1 MYSNFVLSFE
11 LCKWQALSSVLVPH
25 ETSQV
30 LIGSESF
37 MEIPSSDVMLDPWKN
52 QEIASDWSPF
62 VTIQETSLIYHF

>member
-25 ETSQV
+25 ETASQV
-30 LIGSESF
+30 LISSESF

-52 QEIASDWSPF
+52 QEIASGWSPF
-62 VTIQETSLIYHF
+62 VTI